1 MFGRRKSEITEDHK
15 DEKSVIG
22 RAEIKKQGDTRHV
35 KSFIVLCLNSKTI
48 YTANYETSKNDIY
61 SYREAVDELKRYIE
75 REGLELEGT
84 ITTNVQLPYVKNTSK
99 KTLRKKH
106 DKRS

>member
-1 MFGRRKSEITEDHK
+1 MFGRRQTEIIEDSK

-22 RAEIKKQGDTRHV
+22 RIEIKQGHV
-35 KSFIVLCLNSKTI
+35 KSFIVRCLTNKTI
-48 YTANYETSKNDIY
+48 YTANYGTTKSDIY
-61 SYREAVDELKRYIE
+61 TYNEAVDELKRYIE

-99 KTLRKKH
+99 KTR
-106 DKRS
+106 